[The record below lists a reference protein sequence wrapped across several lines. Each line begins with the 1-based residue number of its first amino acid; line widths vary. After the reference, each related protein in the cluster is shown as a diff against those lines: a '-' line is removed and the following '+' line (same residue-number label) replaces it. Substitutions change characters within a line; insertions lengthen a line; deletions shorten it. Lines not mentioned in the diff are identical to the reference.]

1 MKVLKFGGSS
11 VSSAD
16 NMLIV
21 KKIVE
26 SQTDQIVV
34 VVSAVQ
40 GITDKLQKLAILAAD
55 NDRDFFLIYNEIE
68 KKHIDIINSLFEEPA
83 KSKVLTQVNSL
94 FKELSDIIN
103 GLFLVNDLTLKV
115 KDRILSYGEQLSSLI
130 LSQLIDNCVLI
141 NIKSFIKTNSD
152 FGNAKVNFTHT
163 NRLLG
168 YRFKTIKKTAIVPGF
183 IASSDRNET
192 TTLGRGGSDYTAA
205 IIAAALNADRLEI
218 WTDVDGFMTAD
229 PRKVKKAFAI
239 ESLSYAEA
247 MELSHFG
254 AEVIYTP
261 TIQPVYKKNIEMSV
275 YNTFNPS
282 VKGTTIIKKSV
293 STGSSM
299 IKGISSIDDITLIT
313 LQGPGMVGV
322 KGISSRLFGALA
334 NSNINII
341 LITQASSEYT
351 ITFAIIPEDTQKAV
365 TAIEKEFEPEIKL
378 RNELNIQI
386 EKDLSI
392 IAIVGERMK
401 NTPGISAN
409 LFSSL
414 GRNGISVIA
423 TAQGSSELNISVVIK
438 KESLRKA
445 LNVIHEGFFL
455 SHFKE
460 LHLYLIGIGKVGS
473 ILLTQIKKQREKLL
487 ESHGLKINVIG
498 ISNSK
503 KMLIVQDGIDLEK
516 YKEELNASGEKL
528 DIDLFIEKMK
538 YLNQRNSVF
547 IDCTADEN
555 IAAHYKNIMES
566 YISVVAA
573 NKIACSSEYK
583 VYRDLKKTAKDK
595 NVKFMYETN
604 VGAGLPIISTLNDL
618 VKSGDKIVR
627 IEAVLSGTLNFILN
641 ELDEKIPL
649 SKSIRLAIE
658 KGFSEPDPRIDLSG
672 LDVKRKLL
680 ILCRE
685 ANYEIDIDEIKL
697 TPLLPEDC
705 FKSSLDDF
713 WTIITRYDKDF
724 EIKRKKL
731 IAENKKW
738 RYVAE
743 LVNGKAKIELKEIDS
758 KHPAYSLEGH
768 NNIILITTERY
779 HAQPMIIR
787 GYGAGAEVT
796 AAGVFADIIRVV
808 NV

>member
-26 SQTDQIVV
+26 NQSDQIVV
-34 VVSAVQ
+34 VISAVQ
-40 GITDKLQKLAILAAD
+40 GVTDQLQELAMLAAD
-55 NDRDFFLIYNEIE
+55 NDRTFFRVYNEIE
-68 KKHIDIINSLFEEPA
+68 KKHLDIINSLFEEPV
-83 KSKVLTQVNSL
+83 KNKVLQQVNSL

-141 NIKSFIKTNSD
+141 NIKNFIKTNSD
-152 FGNAKVNFTHT
+152 FGNAKVNFTLT
-163 NRLLG
+163 NRLIG
-168 YRFKTIKKTAIVPGF
+168 YRFKTIKKTAVIPGF
-183 IASSDRNET
+183 IASSDRNEI

-205 IIAAALNADRLEI
+205 IVAAALNADRLEI

-229 PRKVKKAFAI
+229 PKKVKKAFAI

-261 TIQPVYKKNIEMSV
+261 TIQPVYKKNIEVSV

-282 VKGTTIIKKSV
+282 AKGTTITKHSV

-299 IKGISSIDDITLIT
+299 IKGISSIDDIALIT

-334 NSNINII
+334 NKNINII
-341 LITQASSEYT
+341 LITQASSEYS
-351 ITFAIIPEDTQKAV
+351 ITFAIIPEDNEKAV
-365 TAIEKEFEPEIKL
+365 HALEKEFEPEIKL

-414 GRNGISVIA
+414 GKNGISVIA
-423 TAQGSSELNISVVIK
+423 TAQGSSELNISVVIR
-438 KESLRKA
+438 KESLSKA
-445 LNVIHEGFFL
+445 LNVIYEGFFL
-455 SHFKE
+455 SHYKE
-460 LHLYLIGIGKVGS
+460 LHLYLVGIGKVGS
-473 ILLTQIKKQREKLL
+473 ILLNLIKKQQEKLL
-487 ESHGLKINVIG
+487 ESHSLKINVIG

-503 KMLIVQDGIDLEK
+503 KMLIVQDGIDLNN
-516 YKEELNASGEKL
+516 YKEELNTSGEKI
-528 DIDLFIEKMK
+528 DIDLFIQKMK

-547 IDCTADEN
+547 IDCTASEN
-555 IAAHYKNIMES
+555 IASRYKNIMES

-573 NKIACSSEYK
+573 NKIACSSEYSL
-583 VYRDLKKTAKDK
+583 YRDLKKTAKDK

-618 VKSGDKIVR
+618 IKSGDKVIR

-641 ELDEKIPL
+641 ELDEKMPL
-649 SKSIRLAIE
+649 SKSIKLAIE
-658 KGFSEPDPRIDLSG
+658 KGFSEPDPRSDLSG

-685 ANYEIDIDEIKL
+685 ANYEININDIKL
-697 TPLLPEDC
+697 TPFLPEEC
-705 FKSSLDDF
+705 FKNSLDDF
-713 WTIITRYDKDF
+713 WRTIKKYDK
-724 EIKRKKL
+724 EYEAKRKKL
-731 IAENKKW
+731 VEENKKW

-743 LVNGKAKIELKEIDS
+743 LERGKAKIGLKEIDS

-768 NNIILITTERY
+768 NNIILISTDRY
-779 HAQPMIIR
+779 HEQPMIIR

-808 NV
+808 NI

>member
-26 SQTDQIVV
+26 SQSDQVVV

-40 GITDKLQKLAILAAD
+40 GITDKLQELAMLAAD
-55 NDRDFFLIYNEIE
+55 NDRNFFRVYNEIE

-83 KSKVLTQVNSL
+83 KNKVLVQVNSL
-94 FKELSDIIN
+94 FKELSDINN

-141 NIKSFIKTNSD
+141 NIKNFIKTNSD

-168 YRFKTIKKTAIVPGF
+168 YRFKTIKKTAVVPGF

-205 IIAAALNADRLEI
+205 IIAAALNANRLEI
-218 WTDVDGFMTAD
+218 WTDVNGFMTAD
-229 PRKVKKAFAI
+229 PKKVKKAFAI

-261 TIQPVYKKNIEMSV
+261 TIQPVYKKNIEVSV

-282 VKGTTIIKKSV
+282 AKGTTITKQSV
-293 STGSSM
+293 SSGTSM

-322 KGISSRLFGALA
+322 KGTSSRLFGALA
-334 NSNINII
+334 NKDINII
-341 LITQASSEYT
+341 LITQASSEYS
-351 ITFAIIPEDTQKAV
+351 ITFAVIPEDTEKAV
-365 TAIEKEFEPEIKL
+365 HALEKEFEPEIKL

-414 GRNGISVIA
+414 GKNGISVIA
-423 TAQGSSELNISVVIK
+423 TAQGSSELNISVVIR

-455 SHFKE
+455 SHYKE
-460 LHLYLIGIGKVGS
+460 LHLYLVGIGKVGS
-473 ILLTQIKKQREKLL
+473 ILLTQIKIQQEKLL
-487 ESHGLKINVIG
+487 ESHSLKINVIG

-503 KMLIVQDGIDLEK
+503 KMLIVQDGIDLSN
-516 YKEELNASGEKL
+516 YKEELNTSGEKI
-528 DIDLFIEKMK
+528 DIDLFIQKMK

-547 IDCTADEN
+547 IDCTANEN
-555 IAAHYKNIMES
+555 IASRYKNILES

-573 NKIACSSEYK
+573 NKIACSSEYS
-583 VYRDLKKTAKDK
+583 VYRELKKTAKDK

-618 VKSGDKIVR
+618 INSGDKIIR

-641 ELDEKIPL
+641 ELDEKTTL
-649 SKSIRLAIE
+649 SKSIKLAIE

-685 ANYEIDIDEIKL
+685 ANYEINIDDIEL
-697 TPLLPEDC
+697 TPLLPEEC
-705 FKSSLDDF
+705 FKNSLDNF
-713 WTIITRYDKDF
+713 WNIIKKYDKEF
-724 EIKRKKL
+724 ETKSKKL
-731 IAENKKW
+731 TAENKKW

-743 LVNGKAKIELKEIDS
+743 LENGKAKIELKEIDPN
-758 KHPAYSLEGH
+758 HPAYSLKGT

-779 HAQPMIIR
+779 HEQPMIIR

>member
-11 VSSAD
+11 VSSAE
-16 NMLIV
+16 NMLKV
-21 KKIVE
+21 KKIIE
-26 SQTDQIVV
+26 SQADQIVV

-40 GITDKLQKLAILAAD
+40 GITDKLQELAMLAAD
-55 NDRDFFLIYNEIE
+55 NDRNFFRIYNEIE
-68 KKHIDIINSLFEEPA
+68 KKHLDIINTLFQESV
-83 KSKVLTQVNSL
+83 KSKVLSQVNSL
-94 FKELSDIIN
+94 FKELSDIVN

-130 LSQLIDNCVLI
+130 INQLIDNSVLI
-141 NIKSFIKTNSD
+141 NIKNFIKTNSD

-229 PRKVKKAFAI
+229 PKKVKKAFAI

-261 TIQPVYKKNIEMSV
+261 TIQPVYKKNIEVSV

-282 VKGTTIIKKSV
+282 AKGTTITKSSV

-299 IKGISSIDDITLIT
+299 IKGISSIDDISLIT

-334 NSNINII
+334 NRNINII

-351 ITFAIIPEDTQKAV
+351 ITFAIIPEDTRKAV
-365 TAIEKEFEPEIKL
+365 SSLEKEFEAEIKL

-409 LFSSL
+409 LFTSL

-438 KESLRKA
+438 KESLKKA

-455 SHFKE
+455 SHYKE
-460 LHLYLIGIGKVGS
+460 LHLYLVGIGKVGS
-473 ILLTQIKKQREKLL
+473 ILLAQIRKQQEKLL

-503 KMLIVQDGIDLEK
+503 KMLIMQEGIDLK
-516 YKEELNASGEKL
+516 NYRAELNTSGEKT
-528 DIDLFIEKMK
+528 DMDLFIQKMK

-547 IDCTADEN
+547 IDCTASED
-555 IAAHYKNIMES
+555 IASRYKNIMES

-573 NKIACSSEYK
+573 NKIACSSEYS
-583 VYRDLKKTAKDK
+583 VYRKLKKTAKDK
-595 NVKFMYETN
+595 NVKFIYETN

-618 VKSGDKIVR
+618 IKSGDRIIR

-641 ELDEKIPL
+641 ELDEKMPL
-649 SKSIRLAIE
+649 SKSIKLAIE
-658 KGFSEPDPRIDLSG
+658 KGFSEPDPRADLSG

-685 ANYEIDIDEIKL
+685 ANYEIDINDIKL
-697 TPLLPEDC
+697 TPFLPDEC
-705 FKSSLDDF
+705 FKNSLDDF
-713 WTIITRYDKDF
+713 WKVIRKYDNDF

-731 IAENKKW
+731 VTENKKW

-743 LVNGKAKIELKEIDS
+743 LEKGLANIELREIDPT
-758 KHPAYSLEGH
+758 HPAYTLEGH

-779 HAQPMIIR
+779 HEQPMIIR

>member
-275 YNTFNPS
+275 YNAFNPS
-282 VKGTTIIKKSV
+282 AKGTTIIKKPV

-334 NSNINII
+334 NRNINII

-365 TAIEKEFEPEIKL
+365 AAIEKEFEPEIKL

>member
-26 SQTDQIVV
+26 NQSDQIVV

-40 GITDKLQKLAILAAD
+40 GITDKLQELAVLAAD
-55 NDRDFFLIYNEIE
+55 NDRTFFRVYNEIE
-68 KKHIDIINSLFEEPA
+68 KKYLDIINSLFEEPV
-83 KSKVLTQVNSL
+83 KNKVLLQVNTL

-141 NIKSFIKTNSD
+141 NIKNFIKTNSD

-163 NRLLG
+163 NRLIG
-168 YRFKTIKKTAIVPGF
+168 YRFKTIKKTAVVPGF

-205 IIAAALNADRLEI
+205 IVAAALDADRLEI

-229 PRKVKKAFAI
+229 PKKVKKAFAI

-261 TIQPVYKKNIEMSV
+261 TIQPVYKKNIEVSV

-282 VKGTTIIKKSV
+282 AKGTTITKYSV
-293 STGSSM
+293 ITGSSM
-299 IKGISSIDDITLIT
+299 IKGISSIDDIALIT

-334 NSNINII
+334 NKNINII
-341 LITQASSEYT
+341 LITQASSEYS
-351 ITFAIIPEDTQKAV
+351 ITFAIIPEDNEKAV
-365 TAIEKEFEPEIKL
+365 HALEKEFEPEIKL

-414 GRNGISVIA
+414 GKNGISVIA
-423 TAQGSSELNISVVIK
+423 TAQGSSELNISVVIR
-438 KESLRKA
+438 KESLKKA

-455 SHFKE
+455 SHYKE
-460 LHLYLIGIGKVGS
+460 LHLYLVGIGKVGS
-473 ILLTQIKKQREKLL
+473 ILLNLIKKQQEKLL
-487 ESHGLKINVIG
+487 ESHSLKINVIG

-503 KMLIVQDGIDLEK
+503 KMLIVQDGIDLK
-516 YKEELNASGEKL
+516 NYKEKLNTSGEKI
-528 DIDLFIEKMK
+528 DIDLFIQKMK
-538 YLNQRNSVF
+538 YLNQQNSVF
-547 IDCTADEN
+547 IDCTASEN
-555 IAAHYKNIMES
+555 IASRYKNIMES

-573 NKIACSSEYK
+573 NKIACSSEYSL
-583 VYRDLKKTAKDK
+583 YRDLKKTAKDK

-604 VGAGLPIISTLNDL
+604 VGAGLPIISTLNNL
-618 VKSGDKIVR
+618 IKSGDKVIR

-641 ELDEKIPL
+641 EPDEKMPL
-649 SKSIRLAIE
+649 SKSIKLAIE
-658 KGFSEPDPRIDLSG
+658 KGFSEPDPRSDLSG

-685 ANYEIDIDEIKL
+685 ANYEIDINDIKL
-697 TPLLPEDC
+697 TPFLPEEC
-705 FKSSLDDF
+705 FKNSLDDF
-713 WTIITRYDKDF
+713 WRTIKKYDK
-724 EIKRKKL
+724 EYEAKRKKL
-731 IAENKKW
+731 VEENKKW

-743 LVNGKAKIELKEIDS
+743 LERGKAKIGLKEIDS

-768 NNIILITTERY
+768 NNIILITTDRY
-779 HAQPMIIR
+779 HEQPMIIR